1 MESYK
6 KPQIYSNRGI
16 WASQD
21 IPDCSKDFICSH
33 KRFITAITQSLVRYD
48 FQLKFD
54 WRTFQF
60 HEWTNE
66 EHHCGLF
73 VVLQARPNSLKPQLN
88 ILSGS
93 DGCRAVIMK
102 QTNKVPLRNPRLV
115 WFHFMAL
122 VVSPKY
128 LAHLLNYLCLQWM
141 DKAHANLCRKNTF
154 GYYSI
159 EMTDGGTDK
168 DFRSDWVV

>member
-33 KRFITAITQSLVRYD
+33 KRFITAITQNLVRYD

-60 HEWTNE
+60 HEWANE

-73 VVLQARPNSLKPQLN
+73 VVLQARPNSLKPQLD

-102 QTNKVPLRNPRLV
+102 LTNKVPLRNPRLV

-122 VVSPKY
+122 VVS
-128 LAHLLNYLCLQWM
+128 LNIWPTCSTISVGNEWTKLMPIYVG
-141 DKAHANLCRKNTF
+141 RT
-154 GYYSI
+154 
-159 EMTDGGTDK
+159 
-168 DFRSDWVV
+168 RSVIIR

>member
-54 WRTFQF
+54 WRTIPNERMKNTIAVFSWFCRLGLIHLNHSWIFCPVLTDAALLSWSRLIKF
-60 HEWTNE
+60 HWEILDWFDFISWRWLSHLNIWPTCSTISVCNEWTKLMPIYV
-66 EHHCGLF
+66 G
-73 VVLQARPNSLKPQLN
+73 RTRS
-88 ILSGS
+88 
-93 DGCRAVIMK
+93 VII
-102 QTNKVPLRNPRLV
+102 R
-115 WFHFMAL
+115 
-122 VVSPKY
+122 
-128 LAHLLNYLCLQWM
+128 
-141 DKAHANLCRKNTF
+141 
-154 GYYSI
+154 
-159 EMTDGGTDK
+159 
-168 DFRSDWVV
+168 